1 MRAWSKYCL
10 VVIPPKK
17 KELVYVVA
25 HAIHEHTPHAKFRFG
40 LEHIVRVET
49 KLLNYIS
56 VIQII
61 LNYYVM
67 INIVDQIYSYI

>member
-1 MRAWSKYCL
+1 MLYTN
-10 VVIPPKK
+10 IPPKQSG
-17 KELVYVVA
+17 LFYMVS
-25 HAIHEHTPHAKFRFG
+25 HATFSFG